1 MHGGIAGDRMFPG
14 GLRARLFSLAAALVL
29 LCSSSATEAACADPS
44 ALSRSTVRITRHLD
58 ASERAREPDV
68 IGIQGTAWFL
78 GSRLIVTAAHVA
90 RAMHLD
96 ERDWRDVELRSGD
109 TAVSIPLRLLRFV
122 GPRDDNIAVLEL
134 AAPFQGA
141 LPLPVRSD
149 LLVADEPMIS
159 VAYPGE
165 RLRVA
170 SGRFVRYGTDGKL
183 ADAALLEM
191 YDGNDR
197 LVLDHGASG
206 APVVDCGGQVVA
218 VVSSLI
224 VQTMRMLSQNMR
236 VSTAWHTP
244 NVVSVPASA
253 LKEIV
258 RPE

>member
-1 MHGGIAGDRMFPG
+1 MSPG
-14 GLRARLFSLAAALVL
+14 GLREKLLPLAAALVL
-29 LCSSSATEAACADPS
+29 LGSSSATEAACTDPS
-44 ALSRSTVRITRHLD
+44 ALSRSTVSITRHLD
-58 ASERAREPDV
+58 AGERAREPDV

-78 GSRLIVTAAHVA
+78 GARLIVTAAHVA
-90 RAMHLD
+90 RSMNLN
-96 ERDWRDVELRSGD
+96 EGGWRDVELRSGD
-109 TAVSIPLRLLRFV
+109 SAVSIPLRVLRFV

-141 LPLPVRSD
+141 LTLPVRSE
-149 LLVADEPMIS
+149 LLVADEPMMS

-206 APVVDCGGQVVA
+206 APVVDCGGRVVA
-218 VVSSLI
+218 VVSSVI

-236 VSTAWHTP
+236 VSTAWQTP
-244 NVVSVPASA
+244 NVVSVPASG
-253 LKEIV
+253 LKDIAG
-258 RPE
+258 PE